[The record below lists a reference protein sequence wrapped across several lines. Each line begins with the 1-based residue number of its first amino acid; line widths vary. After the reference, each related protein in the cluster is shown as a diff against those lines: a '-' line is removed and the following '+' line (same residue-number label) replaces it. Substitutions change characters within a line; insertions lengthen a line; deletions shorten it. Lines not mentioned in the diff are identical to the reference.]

1 MTNPGGMAP
10 RHDRRVD
17 VAPLFPRHHLQPDD
31 DPGRQRDLQVWPRT
45 MREDGLQQSLYRT
58 AGVKHS
64 LRAMAGR
71 NEMLTTYEHDFAK
84 MQRPQPNGRSTSFGA
99 AGHQHLYGT
108 DGKTGTAHRD
118 TVNLAKSE
126 SMGRISAKPRTW
138 DGADSD
144 VVSIKS
150 TNLGS
155 RERDLAGSLGHSTMS
170 KMHAMKSQDRQM
182 RMTLNGWGDQRWHPK
197 SHPAMVLGMSAQ
209 QIGLVQT
216 SNIMNLRAPDIPF
229 STR

>member
-1 MTNPGGMAP
+1 MTNPGGMAS

-45 MREDGLQQSLYRT
+45 MREDGGQQSLFRT

-71 NEMLTTYEHDFAK
+71 NDMLTTYEHDFAK

-99 AGHQHLYGT
+99 TLYGT
-108 DGKTGTAHRD
+108 GGKTGTSYRD
-118 TVNLAKSE
+118 TMNLAKTE
-126 SMGRISAKPRTW
+126 SMGRMSAKPRAF
-138 DGADSD
+138 DGDDSD
-144 VVSIKS
+144 VVSIRS

-170 KMHAMKSQDRQM
+170 KMHAAKSQDKQF
-182 RMTLNGWGDQRWHPK
+182 RMTLNGWGDQRWNHK
-197 SHPAMVLGMSAQ
+197 SHPHMVLGMSAH